1 MQKFRKIRI
10 LAAAIATAL
19 VLHSAPAEAATKPLK
34 KGVTTKKSG
43 KRTQSKAPS
52 TRIAANASGKR
63 STVAQTVKH
72 MPVTR
77 TTTRVYAK
85 TPPRKIDIAKIEPA
99 ESLYRKPEAEK
110 PASRILS
117 IFGSRGSSYHYDS
130 RMMRAAE
137 IASARAYGR
146 SHGTCWRFVKN
157 ALLDAGVVES
167 RPTTGYAKEAGWEL
181 TNNFGFKKIA
191 CMDPVKAPVGSV
203 IVYDG
208 RGGRGAGHVEI
219 RTKTGY
225 VSDFFTP
232 NPCRYPVIGIY
243 VKP

>member
-1 MQKFRKIRI
+1 MQIFRHIRI
-10 LAAAIATAL
+10 LAASIATAL

-34 KGVTTKKSG
+34 KSTTTKKSG
-43 KRTQSKAPS
+43 KRTAITPPSK
-52 TRIAANASGKR
+52 RIAATASGKR
-63 STVAQTVKH
+63 TTVAQSIKR

-77 TTTRVYAK
+77 TVKKVYAK
-85 TPPRKIDIAKIEPA
+85 TPPRKIDITKIEPA
-99 ESLYRKPEAEK
+99 ESLYRKPEAAK

-117 IFGSRGSSYHYDS
+117 IFGSRAATYNYDS

-137 IASARAYGR
+137 IATARAYGR
-146 SHGTCWRFVKN
+146 SHGTCWRYVKN
-157 ALLDAGVVES
+157 ALLDAGVVDT
-167 RPTTGYAKEAGWEL
+167 RPTSGYAKQAGDEL
-181 TNNFGFKKIA
+181 TSNFGFKKIA

-203 IVYDG
+203 IVYAG
-208 RGGRGAGHVEI
+208 RSGGAAGHVEI

-232 NPCRYPVIGIY
+232 NPCRYPLIGIY

>member
-1 MQKFRKIRI
+1 MQKFRRFRF

-19 VLHSAPAEAATKPLK
+19 VLHSAPAEAAATPVK
-34 KGVTTKKSG
+34 KSTTTKKSG
-43 KRTQSKAPS
+43 KRT
-52 TRIAANASGKR
+52 AAATSGKR
-63 STVAQTVKH
+63 TTVAKSSKR

-77 TTTRVYAK
+77 TVRKVYAK

-99 ESLYRKPEAEK
+99 QSLYRKPEAAK

-117 IFGSRGSSYHYDS
+117 IFGSRGSSYNYDS

-146 SHGTCWRFVKN
+146 SHGTCWRYVKN
-157 ALLDAGVVES
+157 ALLDAGVVDT
-167 RPTTGYAKEAGWEL
+167 RPTTGYAKQAGDEL
-181 TNNFGFKKIA
+181 TSNFGFKKIA
-191 CMDPVKAPVGSV
+191 CTDPTKAPVGRV
-203 IVYDG
+203 IVY
-208 RGGRGAGHVEI
+208 GGRGAGHVEI

-232 NPCRYPVIGIY
+232 NHCRYPLIGVY

>member
-1 MQKFRKIRI
+1 M
-10 LAAAIATAL
+10 A
-19 VLHSAPAEAATKPLK
+19 LHSAPAEAATKPHK
-34 KGVTTKKSG
+34 KGTAAKGTMAKKSG
-43 KRTQSKAPS
+43 KRTAVTQFSK
-52 TRIAANASGKR
+52 R
-63 STVAQTVKH
+63 

-77 TTTRVYAK
+77 TVKKVYAK

-99 ESLYRKPEAEK
+99 ESLYRKPEAAK
-110 PASRILS
+110 PASRTLS
-117 IFGSRGSSYHYDS
+117 IFGSRAATYHYDS

-137 IASARAYGR
+137 IATARAYGH

-157 ALLDAGVVES
+157 ALLDAGVVET

-181 TNNFGFKKIA
+181 TSNFGFKKIA

-203 IVYDG
+203 IVYAG
-208 RGGRGAGHVEI
+208 RGGSGAGHVEI

-232 NPCRYPVIGIY
+232 NPCRYPLIGVY

>member
-1 MQKFRKIRI
+1 MQKFRRFRF

-19 VLHSAPAEAATKPLK
+19 VLHSAPAEAAATPVK
-34 KGVTTKKSG
+34 KSTTTKKSG
-43 KRTQSKAPS
+43 KRT
-52 TRIAANASGKR
+52 AAATSGKR
-63 STVAQTVKH
+63 TTVAKSSKR

-77 TTTRVYAK
+77 TVKKVYAK

-99 ESLYRKPEAEK
+99 QSLYRKPEAAK

-117 IFGSRGSSYHYDS
+117 IFGSRGSSYNYDS

-146 SHGTCWRFVKN
+146 SHGTCWRYVKN
-157 ALLDAGVVES
+157 ALLDAGVVDT
-167 RPTTGYAKEAGWEL
+167 RPTTGYAKQAGDEL
-181 TNNFGFKKIA
+181 TSNFGFKKIA
-191 CMDPVKAPVGSV
+191 CTDPTKAPVGSV
-203 IVYDG
+203 IVY
-208 RGGRGAGHVEI
+208 GGRGAGHVEI

-232 NPCRYPVIGIY
+232 NHCRYPLIGVY

>member
-1 MQKFRKIRI
+1 MQKFRRFRF
-10 LAAAIATAL
+10 LAAAIATAV
-19 VLHSAPAEAATKPLK
+19 VLHSAPTEAATTPVK
-34 KGVTTKKSG
+34 KSTTTKKSG
-43 KRTQSKAPS
+43 KRTAAATSSKR
-52 TRIAANASGKR
+52 T
-63 STVAQTVKH
+63 TVAKSTKQ

-77 TTTRVYAK
+77 TVKKVYAK

-99 ESLYRKPEAEK
+99 ESLYRKPEAAK
-110 PASRILS
+110 PASRTLS
-117 IFGSRGSSYHYDS
+117 FFGSRASTYHYDS

-137 IASARAYGR
+137 IATARAYGR

-157 ALLDAGVVES
+157 ALLDAGVVET
-167 RPTTGYAKEAGWEL
+167 RPTTGYAKQAGDEL
-181 TNNFGFKKIA
+181 TTNFGFKKVA

-203 IVYDG
+203 IVY
-208 RGGRGAGHVEI
+208 GGRGAGHVEL

-232 NPCRYPVIGIY
+232 NPCRYPLIGVY

>member
-1 MQKFRKIRI
+1 MQKFRRFRF

-19 VLHSAPAEAATKPLK
+19 VLHSAPAEAAATPVK
-34 KGVTTKKSG
+34 KSTTTKKSG
-43 KRTQSKAPS
+43 KRT
-52 TRIAANASGKR
+52 AAATSGKR
-63 STVAQTVKH
+63 TTVAKSSKR

-77 TTTRVYAK
+77 TVRKVYAK

-99 ESLYRKPEAEK
+99 ESLYRKPEAAK
-110 PASRILS
+110 PASRTLS
-117 IFGSRGSSYHYDS
+117 IFGSRASTYHYDS

-137 IASARAYGR
+137 IATARAYGR

-157 ALLDAGVVES
+157 ALLDAGVVET
-167 RPTTGYAKEAGWEL
+167 RPTTGYAKQAGDEL
-181 TNNFGFKKIA
+181 TTNFGFKKVA

-203 IVYDG
+203 IVY
-208 RGGRGAGHVEI
+208 GGRGAGHVEL

-232 NPCRYPVIGIY
+232 NPCRYPLIGVY